1 MIEYELIQ
9 HRHQELLA
17 LAAQDRLARE
27 AVAGRPAARQHEG
40 LLHRVA
46 RSLHLTAPAAR
57 LG

>member
-9 HRHQELLA
+9 HRQQELLA
-17 LAAQDRLARE
+17 LAAQERLARE
-27 AVAGRPAARQHEG
+27 AAAGRTVARRHGG